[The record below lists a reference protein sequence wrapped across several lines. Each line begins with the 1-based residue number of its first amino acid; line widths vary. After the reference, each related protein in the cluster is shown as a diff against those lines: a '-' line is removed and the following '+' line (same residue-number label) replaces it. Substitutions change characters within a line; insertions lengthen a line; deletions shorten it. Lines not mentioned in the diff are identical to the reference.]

1 MNPFSPQRGMRSAP
15 KGRPKNAIL
24 TATSQKKP
32 KHGPDTDNFIKK
44 LSPPPI
50 MPDLNLSEMFGDFDS
65 VTNESTLTPDRP
77 ESISKWRAE
86 NCNYDSHISPM
97 QKKPKT
103 GADSENF
110 NKKLSPPQ
118 NEISEVHDSMGD
130 FDFEILT
137 PLTNDDLNLDDDLL
151 LSFISPPNPQ
161 INAAAPNV
169 RFNQQNAIA
178 LAKKSPPIFMFMVAL

>member
-1 MNPFSPQRGMRSAP
+1 
-15 KGRPKNAIL
+15 
-24 TATSQKKP
+24 
-32 KHGPDTDNFIKK
+32 
-44 LSPPPI
+44 
-50 MPDLNLSEMFGDFDS
+50 
-65 VTNESTLTPDRP
+65 
-77 ESISKWRAE
+77 
-86 NCNYDSHISPM
+86 M

-137 PLTNDDLNLDDDLL
+137 PLTNNDEVWMT
-151 LSFISPPNPQ
+151 IPNPQ

-178 LAKKSPPIFMFMVAL
+178 LAKISPPNLHVYGGIVNINYSFGQV

>member
-1 MNPFSPQRGMRSAP
+1 MSDFNLSKIFGDSDSDSGTNPKCLETP
-15 KGRPKNAIL
+15 KGRLKNAIL

-86 NCNYDSHISPM
+86 NCNYDSHIPPM

-103 GADSENF
+103 GAESENF
-110 NKKLSPPQ
+110 IKKLSPPQ
-118 NEISEVHDSMGD
+118 NEI
-130 FDFEILT
+130 
-137 PLTNDDLNLDDDLL
+137 
-151 LSFISPPNPQ
+151 
-161 INAAAPNV
+161 
-169 RFNQQNAIA
+169 R
-178 LAKKSPPIFMFMVAL
+178 